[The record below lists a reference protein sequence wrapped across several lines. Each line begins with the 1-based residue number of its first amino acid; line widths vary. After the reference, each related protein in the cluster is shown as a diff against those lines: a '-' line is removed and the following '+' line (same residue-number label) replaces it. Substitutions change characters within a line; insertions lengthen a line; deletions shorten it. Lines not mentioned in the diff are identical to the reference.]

1 MERCIVL
8 LYVLLN
14 MPKWYHM
21 TFADAVFHKIQA
33 NTHLMPLQDPFL
45 QVKPFNSSPPN
56 IRQIDNKRRVIL
68 LL

>member
-1 MERCIVL
+1 
-8 LYVLLN
+8 
-14 MPKWYHM
+14 M

-33 NTHLMPLQDPFL
+33 NTHLMPLQDPFF